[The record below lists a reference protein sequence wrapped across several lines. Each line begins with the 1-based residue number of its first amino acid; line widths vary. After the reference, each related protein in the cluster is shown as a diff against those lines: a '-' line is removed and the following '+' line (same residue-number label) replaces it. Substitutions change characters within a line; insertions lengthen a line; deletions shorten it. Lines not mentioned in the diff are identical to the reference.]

1 MANNCPKFSS
11 CPGQSNNKI
20 PLDRRIFYHQRKRK
34 LKIMKSL
41 NKSSSQFR
49 RSNEELLQIEFRLIN
64 SIKFDRDAKEAR
76 AVSNIKFNPKFFYSF
91 SRKHKKIKC
100 VIGPLKVNDE
110 LITSAPDISEA
121 LSAQYSSV
129 FSTNDPESAISDPM
143 SFFDLNESALPTL
156 TDINF
161 SEQMIEDEIS
171 SLKNNSAPGP
181 DKFPVALLKACKK
194 EFSKP

>member
-41 NKSSSQFR
+41 NKSSSKFR

>member
-1 MANNCPKFSS
+1 
-11 CPGQSNNKI
+11 
-20 PLDRRIFYHQRKRK
+20 
-34 LKIMKSL
+34 MKSL